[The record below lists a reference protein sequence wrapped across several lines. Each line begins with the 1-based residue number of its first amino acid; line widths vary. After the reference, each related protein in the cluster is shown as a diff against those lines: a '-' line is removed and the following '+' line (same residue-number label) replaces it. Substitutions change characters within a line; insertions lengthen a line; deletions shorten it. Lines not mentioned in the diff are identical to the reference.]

1 MKRILEEKERLKIEI
16 ETVRKIQE
24 IGMGLFIVR
33 LQTKRLDLQTRLVLI
48 QYGRPDLRDI
58 DVEVGSIQ

>member
-24 IGMGLFIVR
+24 IGMKLFILN
-33 LQTKRLDLQTRLVLI
+33 LQTKRLNPQTRLVLI
-48 QYGRPDLRDI
+48 QEGRPDLRDI